1 MSTTGTM
8 VRVSQNGNVMTTIEL
23 QTIKEIVVGLKQ
35 RIAYEEE
42 VGYFPDVVRELR
54 DVVSTL
60 EMALAHYNF
69 I

>member
-1 MSTTGTM
+1 
-8 VRVSQNGNVMTTIEL
+8 MTTIEL